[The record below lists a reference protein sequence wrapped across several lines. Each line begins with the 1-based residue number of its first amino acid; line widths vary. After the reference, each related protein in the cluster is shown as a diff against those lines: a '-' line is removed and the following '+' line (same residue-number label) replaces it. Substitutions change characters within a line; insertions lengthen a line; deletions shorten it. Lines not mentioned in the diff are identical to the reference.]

1 MERKCG
7 LNEKRNIH
15 TKLSCFGS
23 FVWIYPSRKLK
34 RTKCGGTL
42 ASARV
47 SPCFVCFRY
56 HRNQKKEVQE
66 AGLLAVENIPDEQAG
81 EEQVPFELE
90 EDLLEQQLE
99 ELEDDDMP
107 DLEEELP
114 PYVTVEKDDDPSR
127 AQPPPPLLTSELPP
141 ENQPELPGGVSGINQ
156 ERKLLVKN

>member
-1 MERKCG
+1 MK
-7 LNEKRNIH
+7 
-15 TKLSCFGS
+15 
-23 FVWIYPSRKLK
+23 
-34 RTKCGGTL
+34 
-42 ASARV
+42 
-47 SPCFVCFRY
+47 
-56 HRNQKKEVQE
+56 
-66 AGLLAVENIPDEQAG
+66 NIPDEKAG

-141 ENQPELPGGVSGINQ
+141 ENQPELPRRSLRNQ
-156 ERKLLVKN
+156 PRKKTISEELNCKFVFIFKTLV

>member
-1 MERKCG
+1 M
-7 LNEKRNIH
+7 
-15 TKLSCFGS
+15 
-23 FVWIYPSRKLK
+23 
-34 RTKCGGTL
+34 
-42 ASARV
+42 
-47 SPCFVCFRY
+47 
-56 HRNQKKEVQE
+56 
-66 AGLLAVENIPDEQAG
+66 ENIPDEQAG

-141 ENQPELPGGVSGINQ
+141 ENQPELPRRSLRNKP
-156 ERKLLVKN
+156 RKKTISEELNCKFVFIFKTLV